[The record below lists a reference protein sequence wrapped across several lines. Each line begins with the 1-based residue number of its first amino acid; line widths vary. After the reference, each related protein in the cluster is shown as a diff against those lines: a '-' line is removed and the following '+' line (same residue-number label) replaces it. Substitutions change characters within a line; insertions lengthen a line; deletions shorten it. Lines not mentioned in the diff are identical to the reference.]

1 MKRVLIAL
9 SLLVT
14 TASTFAV
21 EAPSAQWKASS
32 LSLFELVQ
40 AGYNIVAVTD
50 DASSRQMFYLQK
62 SGSAYKCTE
71 LHVGDFNSKNYTASF
86 RCWELVKPYVATPSQ

>member
-9 SLLVT
+9 FLLVT
-14 TASTFAV
+14 TASTLAV

-32 LSLFELVQ
+32 LSLFELVH
-40 AGYNIVAVTD
+40 AGYNIVAVTN
-50 DASSRQMFYLQK
+50 DASSRQRFYVQK

-71 LHVGDFNSKNYTASF
+71 VHVDDFNSKNYTASF
-86 RCWELVKPYVATPSQ
+86 SCWELVKPYVAALPQ